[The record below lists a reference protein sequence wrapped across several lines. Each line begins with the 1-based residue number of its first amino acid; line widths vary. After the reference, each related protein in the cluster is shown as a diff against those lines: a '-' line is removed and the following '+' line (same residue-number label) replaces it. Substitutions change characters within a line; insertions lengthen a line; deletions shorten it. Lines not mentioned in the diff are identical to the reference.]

1 MSVLLNGY
9 ESAPWLRSIA
19 EQHPTITRELL
30 AVARHLEWLEQF
42 MEKERVRYAEVQ
54 SRYIEQINEG
64 LARERVL
71 RNQLADLTNPGWRT
85 PEPIKGDM

>member
-1 MSVLLNGY
+1 
-9 ESAPWLRSIA
+9 
-19 EQHPTITRELL
+19 
-30 AVARHLEWLEQF
+30 

-64 LARERVL
+64 LAREHRL

>member
-9 ESAPWLRSIA
+9 ESAGWLRSIA
-19 EQHPTITRELL
+19 DQHPDITRELN
-30 AVARHLEWLEQF
+30 AVANHLDWLEQF
-42 MEKERVRYAEVQ
+42 MEKERVRYTEVQ
-54 SRYIEQINEG
+54 GRYIEQINEG
-64 LARERVL
+64 LAREHRL

>member
-9 ESAPWLRSIA
+9 ESAGWLRSIA
-19 EQHPTITRELL
+19 EQHPAITRELL

-42 MEKERVRYAEVQ
+42 MEKERARYAEVQ

-64 LARERVL
+64 LAREQRL